1 VDMRRTLTQSAV
13 MKELESVAEQLAAVK
28 TSRLKRLELLRR
40 QAQLGDLRDA
50 VAERARRQQQQ
61 QP

>member
-1 VDMRRTLTQSAV
+1 MRRTLTQSAV

-40 QAQLGDLRDA
+40 QAQ
-50 VAERARRQQQQ
+50 RAGRPGSSNSGGRWPAQA
-61 QP
+61 

>member
-1 VDMRRTLTQSAV
+1 MRRTLTQSAV

-61 QP
+61 QQP

>member
-1 VDMRRTLTQSAV
+1 MRRTLTQSAV
-13 MKELESVAEQLAAVK
+13 IEELERVAEQLAAVK
-28 TSRLKRLELLRR
+28 VPRQKRLELLRR

-61 QP
+61 S

>member
-1 VDMRRTLTQSAV
+1 MPRTLTQSAV
-13 MKELESVAEQLAAVK
+13 IKELESVAAQLAAVK

-50 VAERARRQQQQ
+50 VAERARRQQHQR
-61 QP
+61 

>member
-1 VDMRRTLTQSAV
+1 MRRTLTQSAV
-13 MKELESVAEQLAAVK
+13 MKELETVAEQLAAVK

-61 QP
+61 P

>member
-1 VDMRRTLTQSAV
+1 MRRTLTQSAV

>member
-1 VDMRRTLTQSAV
+1 MRRTLTQSAV

-61 QP
+61 P